1 MNGIR
6 EASDFDRFIELQL
19 LKTKLENEKA
29 LALITP
35 KSKQEFNKLKNE
47 SSNNLQSIILKYPN
61 LCFGTP

>member
-1 MNGIR
+1 MNGIH

-47 SSNNLQSIILKYPN
+47 SSNNL
-61 LCFGTP
+61 